1 VGTAE
6 RAWKWIKRNPGR
18 SGVIAAAILVLLGA
32 IIAANEVRKQQDAD
46 RTAADQRLAA
56 EQLAAEKQRAD
67 DRIAAEQNRQ
77 AAQRETRTND
87 LVEALASADTTG
99 VPRLIEDLKEHLAL
113 LLIESAPG
121 LKLREMAGQPVSTKP
136 GLHARLA
143 LLTTEPAR
151 AAELAAYLPVCRADE
166 LLTLRQFLE
175 PHAQAVSP
183 ALWAVLTDERAET
196 GKRVR
201 AACALAGLT
210 PADARW
216 GRVAPVVT
224 ELVVKENPLEVIV
237 WARALEPVR
246 AALVALLV
254 ERYTSARERIRG
266 GKLDESALVAEV
278 AAFDLTANLLARY
291 TSDRPAELAELA
303 VTVDARHYALF
314 RASIVANKAT
324 VVPLLKVEL
333 TRPALSGPGAV
344 SPFVGI
350 PNPDALVDAR
360 AKRRGHAAAV
370 LFTLGE
376 AESVWALLVFPKD
389 GDPSARS
396 YLVQRLAAIG
406 ANPAPLVQRFGTETD
421 VSAKS
426 AILIALG
433 DFPVDQVPAG
443 EREPFVARLLTLYRD
458 DPDAGLHSAIDWL
471 LRQKW
476 GKAKELAAIDLA
488 LAETARGRVVARS
501 LAGAVAGPTLGELV
515 GPLLP
520 APQVA
525 VGKDWFVNGDGQTYA
540 VVRGPV
546 EFTMGSPQ
554 TEPDR
559 VAVSEPP
566 HQKRIGRTFAVA
578 TKEVTVEQFLRFRSD
593 HEWVKRASPGPDTPA
608 VAVTWYDCAAYCNW
622 LSAREG
628 IPEDQWCY
636 RPNRA
641 GKYEEGTT
649 IKRGHLA
656 LTGYRLPT
664 EAEWEFACRS
674 GSTTAR
680 YYGRGEELLSR
691 YGWFLKNADD
701 RARPV
706 GQLRPNER
714 GLFDVLGN
722 ALEWTE
728 VPGLLYSTEE
738 TDDKENGEYSTVNE
752 LMPRILRGAGFIAQ
766 PMFLRSATRTVSRPG
781 DRILYIG
788 FRPART
794 LRPEPAG
801 RVE

>member
-1 VGTAE
+1 
-6 RAWKWIKRNPGR
+6 
-18 SGVIAAAILVLLGA
+18 
-32 IIAANEVRKQQDAD
+32 
-46 RTAADQRLAA
+46 
-56 EQLAAEKQRAD
+56 
-67 DRIAAEQNRQ
+67 
-77 AAQRETRTND
+77 
-87 LVEALASADTTG
+87 
-99 VPRLIEDLKEHLAL
+99 
-113 LLIESAPG
+113 
-121 LKLREMAGQPVSTKP
+121 
-136 GLHARLA
+136 
-143 LLTTEPAR
+143 
-151 AAELAAYLPVCRADE
+151 
-166 LLTLRQFLE
+166 
-175 PHAQAVSP
+175 
-183 ALWAVLTDERAET
+183 
-196 GKRVR
+196 
-201 AACALAGLT
+201 
-210 PADARW
+210 
-216 GRVAPVVT
+216 VAPVVT
-224 ELVVKENPLEVIV
+224 ELVVKENSLEAGV
-237 WARALEPVR
+237 WEKALEPVR
-246 AALVALLV
+246 ASLLALLV
-254 ERYTSARERIRG
+254 ARYTSARERIRG

-278 AAFDLTANLLARY
+278 AAFNLTANLLARY
-291 TSDRPAELAELA
+291 TADRPAELAELA

-314 RASIVANKAT
+314 RAAIGANKAA
-324 VVPLLKVEL
+324 VGPLLKAEL
-333 TRPALSGPGAV
+333 TRPALPGPGAV
-344 SPFVGI
+344 SPFVGT
-350 PNPDALVDAR
+350 PNPDALVEAR

-370 LFTLGE
+370 LFALGE
-376 AESVWALLVFPKD
+376 ADPAWALLAFPKD
-389 GDPSARS
+389 GDPTARS
-396 YLVQRLAAIG
+396 YLTQRLATIG
-406 ANPAPLVQRFGTETD
+406 ANPSALVQRFGAETD
-421 VSAKS
+421 VSARR

-433 DFPVDQVPAG
+433 DFPADQVPAG
-443 EREPFVARLLTLYRD
+443 EPFVVRLLTLYRD

-476 GKAKELAAIDLA
+476 GKAKELTAIDLMLTEA
-488 LAETARGRVVARS
+488 ARGRVVARG

-520 APQVA
+520 APRVP
-525 VGKDWFVNGDGQTYA
+525 VTRDWFVNGEGQTYA

-546 EFTMGSPQ
+546 EFTIGSPQ

-578 TKEVTVEQFLRFRSD
+578 TKEVTVEQFLRFRPD
-593 HEWVKRASPGPDTPA
+593 YEWEKRHSPGPDTPV

-641 GKYEEGTT
+641 GKYDEGMT

-680 YYGRGEELLSR
+680 YYGRGEELLPR

-714 GLFDVLGN
+714 GLFDVMGN

-728 VPGLLYSTEE
+728 VPGLLYATEE
-738 TDDKENGEYSTVNE
+738 TDDKENGDYLTVNE
-752 LMPRILRGAGFIAQ
+752 LMNRILRGAGFIAQ
-766 PMFLRSATRTVSRPG
+766 PMFMRSAVRTVSRPG

-794 LRPEPAG
+794 LRSETDDPV
-801 RVE
+801 R